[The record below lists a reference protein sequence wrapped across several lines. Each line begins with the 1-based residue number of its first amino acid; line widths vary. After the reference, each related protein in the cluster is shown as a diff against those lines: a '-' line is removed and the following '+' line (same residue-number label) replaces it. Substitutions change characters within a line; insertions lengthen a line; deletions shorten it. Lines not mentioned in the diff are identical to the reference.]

1 MKTNLECIPCL
12 QRQVVEA
19 IRMAT
24 DEESE
29 QERALREVMRALER
43 MDWREN
49 QLSIA
54 KKVHGIVLQ
63 EFGDPY
69 IRVKEEGNR
78 IALALYPEIKRIIE
92 GSEDKIATAI
102 KMSIAGNV
110 MDFGPERRIDVNDA
124 INRALTTKL
133 DEETYK
139 SFLKD
144 LESSDKVLFF
154 ADNCGEIVFDKPL
167 LELLNRRVR
176 FVVKKRPILNDAMA
190 KDAIEV
196 GISNMPNIELLEME
210 TGENERLLEER
221 SLVISKGQ
229 GNYEA
234 LSEHKGV
241 YFLLVA
247 KCPLIAECLGVD
259 VGSIV
264 FSREIRGQYT

>member
-1 MKTNLECIPCL
+1 MRAKLECIPCL

-24 DEESE
+24 NEEGE
-29 QERALREVMRALER
+29 QEKVLREVMGALER
-43 MDWREN
+43 MDWKEN
-49 QLSIA
+49 QLRIS

-63 EFGDPY
+63 ELGDPY
-69 IRVKEEGNR
+69 IKVKEESNR
-78 IALALYPEIKRIIE
+78 MALALYPELKRIVE
-92 GSEDKIATAI
+92 SSEDRIATAI
-102 KMSIAGNV
+102 KISIAGNV
-110 MDFGPERRIDVNDA
+110 IDYGPERRIEVNDA
-124 INRALTTKL
+124 MNRALSIKL

-144 LESSDKVLFF
+144 LESSDEILFF

-167 LELLNRRVR
+167 LELLNKRVR
-176 FVVKKRPILNDAMA
+176 FVVKKSPILNDAMA
-190 KDAIEV
+190 KDAIEA
-196 GISNMPNIELLEME
+196 GISNIPNIELVEME
-210 TGENERLLEER
+210 AGENERLLGEKAP
-221 SLVISKGQ
+221 VISKGQ

-234 LSEHKGV
+234 LSEHKGI

-264 FSREIRGQYT
+264 FKRGS

>member
-1 MKTNLECIPCL
+1 MRTKLECIPCL

-29 QERALREVMRALER
+29 QEKVLREVMRALER
-43 MDWREN
+43 MDWKEN
-49 QLSIA
+49 QLNIS
-54 KKVHGIVLQ
+54 KKVHGIVVQ

-69 IRVKEEGNR
+69 IRVKEESNR
-78 IALALYPEIKRIIE
+78 MALALYPEMKRIIE
-92 GSEDKIATAI
+92 GSEDRIATAI
-102 KMSIAGNV
+102 KISIAGNV
-110 MDFGPERRIDVNDA
+110 VDYGPERRIDVNDA
-124 INRALTTKL
+124 INRALNTKL

-144 LESSDKVLFF
+144 LESSDEIIFF

-167 LELLNRRVR
+167 LELLNRKVR
-176 FVVKKRPILNDAMA
+176 LVVKKRPILNDAMA
-190 KDAIEV
+190 KDAIET
-196 GISNMPNIELLEME
+196 GISNIPDIELVEME
-210 TGENERLLEER
+210 AGENERLLGKK

-234 LSEHKGV
+234 LSEHKNI

-264 FSREIRGQYT
+264 FRRSS